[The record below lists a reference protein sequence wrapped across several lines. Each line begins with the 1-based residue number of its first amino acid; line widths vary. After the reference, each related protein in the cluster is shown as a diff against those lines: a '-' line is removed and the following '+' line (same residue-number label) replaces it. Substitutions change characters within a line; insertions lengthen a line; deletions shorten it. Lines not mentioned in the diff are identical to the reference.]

1 MEFKTDEGKTFISNF
16 DKAAIDFIMNC
27 KLLSGS
33 CAKRTMIPF
42 PFTSDEIQTIDN
54 IFHEKIKNEPTLLQT
69 IKDYHQVSITGIDC
83 SEELAANI
91 DGIKDLIYSSL
102 SLNWELC
109 EELFGGTGEA
119 LILEDGSVSADTF
132 GVFDDTF
139 LFYFAYLAKQVYR

>member
-1 MEFKTDEGKTFISNF
+1 
-16 DKAAIDFIMNC
+16 
-27 KLLSGS
+27 
-33 CAKRTMIPF
+33 MIPF

-54 IFHEKIKNEPTLLQT
+54 IFHEEITNDPTLLQT
-69 IKDYHQVSITGIDC
+69 VKDYHQVSITGIDC
-83 SEELAANI
+83 SEELAEDI

-109 EELFGGTGEA
+109 EELFGGTGES

-139 LFYFAYLAKQVYR
+139 LFYFAYLAK